1 MGALNWRGPPLRN
14 AGSDPQNEMLGG
26 SHNSNSPN
34 LARDQRLM
42 SLDFLGEVGDA
53 FVTLGAAICAAASAE
68 NIVVLEL
75 ALRQARSTLL
85 EGIAE
90 FKSLPSEDGGAL

>member
-1 MGALNWRGPPLRN
+1 
-14 AGSDPQNEMLGG
+14 MLGS
-26 SHNSNSPN
+26 SHNLNSPN
-34 LARDQRLM
+34 LTRDQRLM
-42 SLDFLGEVGDA
+42 SLDFLGEVGDS
-53 FVTLGAAICAAASAE
+53 FVMLGAAICAAASAE

-90 FKSLPSEDGGAL
+90 FKTIAPGGTGQ

>member
-1 MGALNWRGPPLRN
+1 MQALETARAATARC
-14 AGSDPQNEMLGG
+14 GSDPQNEMLGG
-26 SHNSNSPN
+26 SRNLNSPN

-42 SLDFLGEVGDA
+42 SLDFLGEVGDS

-90 FKSLPSEDGGAL
+90 FKTIAPGGAGQ

>member
-1 MGALNWRGPPLRN
+1 
-14 AGSDPQNEMLGG
+14 
-26 SHNSNSPN
+26 
-34 LARDQRLM
+34 M
-42 SLDFLGEVGDA
+42 SLDFLGEVGELLVA
-53 FVTLGAAICAAASAE
+53 LGAAMCAAAAAE

-90 FKSLPSEDGGAL
+90 FKAIRSGAVGQ

>member
-1 MGALNWRGPPLRN
+1 MATPNAATPASALSGDGR
-14 AGSDPQNEMLGG
+14 QNVEMLGG
-26 SHNSNSPN
+26 SLVLDNANF
-34 LARDQRLM
+34 ARDQRLM
-42 SLDFLGEVGDA
+42 SLDFLGEVGDS

-68 NIVVLEL
+68 NIFVLEL

-90 FKSLPSEDGGAL
+90 FKTIAPGGADQ